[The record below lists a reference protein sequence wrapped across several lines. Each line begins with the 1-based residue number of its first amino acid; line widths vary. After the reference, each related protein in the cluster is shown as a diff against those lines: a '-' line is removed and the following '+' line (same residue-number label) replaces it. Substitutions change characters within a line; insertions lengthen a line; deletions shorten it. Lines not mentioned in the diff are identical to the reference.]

1 MTRRRPSAPWSRDG
15 THERALWRTAVEWLN
30 YHHLLYFWTVA
41 KYGTVTAAAK
51 QLRLSQPT
59 ISEQIRAL
67 EESIGEPLFDRV
79 GRRLELTEAGQLAY
93 RYADEIFGLGRELM
107 DTLKGRPSG
116 QPTRLHVGVSDLV
129 PKLIIHRLLEPA
141 LRLPDPVRIV
151 CREDKTERLLADLSI
166 QGLDLVLAETPI
178 AGHARV
184 RAYNHLL
191 GECGATFFGAPA
203 LAQKLSGPF
212 PACLNGA
219 PMIVPTENTLLRRSI
234 DHWLEANDVRPRIV
248 AELEDS
254 AIIKMFGQRGEGI
267 FAGPTAI
274 EGEICAQYDV
284 QIAGRTAEIRER
296 FYAITVERRI
306 KHPAVL
312 AISETA
318 RDRIFVDPRRQK

>member
-1 MTRRRPSAPWSRDG
+1 
-15 THERALWRTAVEWLN
+15 VEWLN

-67 EESIGEPLFDRV
+67 EDAIGEPLFERV

-93 RYADEIFGLGRELM
+93 RYAEEIFGLGRELV

-129 PKLIIHRLLEPA
+129 PKLVLYRLLEPA
-141 LRLPDPVRIV
+141 LQMPEPVRIV

-166 QGLDLVLAETPI
+166 QSLDLVIAEAPI

-191 GECGATFFGAPA
+191 GECGVGFFGAPDVVRA
-203 LAQKLSGPF
+203 LKGPF
-212 PACLNGA
+212 PQCLDGA
-219 PMIVPTENTLLRRSI
+219 PVLLPTENTLLRRSI
-234 DHWLEANDVRPRIV
+234 DHWLEANDLHPRVV
-248 AELEDS
+248 AEVEDS
-254 AIIKMFGQRGEGI
+254 AIIKMFGQHG
-267 FAGPTAI
+267 AGLFVGPAAI
-274 EGEICAQYDV
+274 EGEICAQYHV
-284 QIAGRTAEIRER
+284 EVAGRTEDIQER

-318 RDRIFVDPRRQK
+318 RERIFTSKRAGSSLSASPAE